1 MKVTVVNGDTAGTFK
16 VAAVSFTKGD
26 KKIENGEV
34 AFNNT
39 YTANKLAVSK
49 EVTGNLGD
57 KSKYFDFT
65 ITLTGKNGATYN
77 QDGYAVTLG
86 SYSKNLQ
93 TIKIGERTSFKLKH
107 GDTITINNLP
117 KDVTYTVEE
126 TAVSGY
132 TTKVNNVK
140 SNEAKGTTNSE
151 KATQAFV
158 NDKSSEIDTG
168 VNLTTLPYILV
179 FAGVIVIAG
188 AAFITRRRKYE
199 D

>member
-1 MKVTVVNGDTAGTFK
+1 MEG
-16 VAAVSFTKGD
+16 
-26 KKIENGEV
+26 
-34 AFNNT
+34 
-39 YTANKLAVSK
+39 
-49 EVTGNLGD
+49 
-57 KSKYFDFT
+57 
-65 ITLTGKNGATYN
+65 
-77 QDGYAVTLG
+77 
-86 SYSKNLQ
+86 
-93 TIKIGERTSFKLKH
+93 
-107 GDTITINNLP
+107 
-117 KDVTYTVEE
+117 
-126 TAVSGY
+126 GY